1 MVELLWNFVEIL
13 LEKLG
18 FARAWIR
25 WVMACISSVS
35 YAVLLNSHS
44 HGFIRP
50 ERGIRQGDPL
60 SPFLYILCTEALV
73 NVLNQSKTQGKLHGI
88 KLSSSC
94 PAVHHLL
101 FADDSLRMCDATVSE
116 REEIKSCLKLYGDA
130 SGQKIEIQEALGIM
144 KEGSERTYLGL
155 PECFKGSK
163 KDLLNFIK
171 EMLEGRLQGCI
182 LHGKELLKQ
191 GLYRDI
197 GNGVQSNVWAENW
210 IIDGIP
216 RPPMY
221 REDRE
226 VNLALEDSVSWGFT
240 KNAPD
245 NRVLPPLEK
254 KLWNNIWKIKAPS
267 KLKHFFWRSLSGV
280 LAVKERLQTRGIQID
295 ATCQSCGARA
305 ESISHVLFPCD
316 KARQMWELANIP
328 IPPAGFS
335 VNSVFL
341 NIFHLVGVM
350 NNNSLEMNIRRAV
363 PWVMW
368 QIWKARNSLV
378 FKNTSLS
385 P

>member
-60 SPFLYILCTEALV
+60 FPFLYILCTEALV

-116 REEIKSCLKLYGDA
+116 SEEVKSCLKLYGDA
-130 SGQKIEIQEALGIM
+130 SGQVINTSKSSIIFGSEISQQQKIEIQEALGIM
-144 KEGSERTYLGL
+144 KEGGERTYLGL

-171 EMLEGRLQGCI
+171 EMLEGRLQGWYTKTLSMGTKEVLI
-182 LHGKELLKQ
+182 KSVALALPIYAMLVFQLPKELC
-191 GLYRDI
+191 
-197 GNGVQSNVWAENW
+197 A
-210 IIDGIP
+210 
-216 RPPMY
+216 
-221 REDRE
+221 
-226 VNLALEDSVSWGFT
+226 
-240 KNAPD
+240 
-245 NRVLPPLEK
+245 
-254 KLWNNIWKIKAPS
+254 
-267 KLKHFFWRSLSGV
+267 
-280 LAVKERLQTRGIQID
+280 RL
-295 ATCQSCGARA
+295 
-305 ESISHVLFPCD
+305 
-316 KARQMWELANIP
+316 
-328 IPPAGFS
+328 
-335 VNSVFL
+335 
-341 NIFHLVGVM
+341 
-350 NNNSLEMNIRRAV
+350 
-363 PWVMW
+363 
-368 QIWKARNSLV
+368 
-378 FKNTSLS
+378 TSAIVEYW
-385 P
+385 